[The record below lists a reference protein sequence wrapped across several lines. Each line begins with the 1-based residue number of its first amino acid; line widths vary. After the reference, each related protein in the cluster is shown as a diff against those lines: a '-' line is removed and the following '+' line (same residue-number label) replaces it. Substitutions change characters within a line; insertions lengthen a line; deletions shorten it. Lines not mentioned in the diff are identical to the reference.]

1 MLDNRI
7 RFRHLQGFLAVAQH
21 RRVGRAADALSITQP
36 ALSKTLREL
45 EVTLGSQLFR
55 RDKKGMR
62 LTRSGEVFLQHAAA
76 SVASLRHGV
85 ESIRIA
91 ASNGDHGVVAGAL
104 PNVASGL
111 MPLVVGRFKG
121 RSPQCIVRVLTG
133 ENASLLSL
141 LRLGELDFVVG
152 RLAQPE
158 HMVGLMFEHLYLEPL
173 VFVVRPKHRLLKARR
188 FKPSMV
194 CDYPCLLPPSGT
206 IIRDELDRFLIAE
219 GMPRPKNVVETLSI
233 AFGRGYTSNSD
244 AVWFVPRGVAE
255 PELASRTLVELPI
268 AGMRGPVGITTKEGA
283 NLSAPG
289 AAMVAVLRAVVQ
301 ELHGCR
307 E

>member
-7 RFRHLQGFLAVAQH
+7 RFRHLQGFLAVAHH
-21 RRVGRAADALSITQP
+21 RRVRSAADALSITQP

-45 EVTLGSQLFR
+45 EATLGSQLFR
-55 RDKKGMR
+55 RDKKGML

-76 SVASLRHGV
+76 SVAALRHGV
-85 ESIRIA
+85 DSIRT
-91 ASNGDHGVVAGAL
+91 ASSGDQGVVAGAL

-111 MPLVVGRFKG
+111 MPLVVARFKQ
-121 RSPQCIVRVLTG
+121 RAPHCMVRVLTG

-158 HMVGLMFEHLYLEPL
+158 HMVGLMFEHLYWELL
-173 VFVVRPKHRLLKARR
+173 VFVVRPKHPLLKVRR
-188 FKPSMV
+188 FKPSMA
-194 CDYPCLLPPSGT
+194 CDYPWLLPPSGT

-233 AFGRGYTSNSD
+233 AFGRGYTSSSD

-268 AGMRGPVGITTKEGA
+268 AGMRGPVGITTKEA
-283 NLSAPG
+283 SSLPAPG
-289 AAMVAVLRAVVQ
+289 AAMLEILRNTVQ
-301 ELHGCR
+301 ELHGPK